1 MFEYELHQLR
11 SAELIEQAERF
22 RLARFAH
29 SQAKARR
36 AERRGSRQDSQD
48 AERPV
53 TTRRIR
59 RRRAPHTA

>member
-11 SAELIEQAERF
+11 SAELIEEAERF
-22 RLARFAH
+22 RLARFART
-29 SQAKARR
+29 QAKARR
-36 AERRGSRQDSQD
+36 AERRGHQENSQD

-53 TTRRIR
+53 STGRIR